1 MIDDTHG
8 KTESVKNDPG
18 ELARVLE
25 LELIQKR
32 AAWQRANARRRAIR
46 TMSVIFLFI
55 IIGASIAGFFLIFS
69 RANEARPNQ
78 QDTTPA
84 MVPKR

>member
-1 MIDDTHG
+1 MDDTLG

-32 AAWQRANARRRAIR
+32 AAWQRAGARYRAIR
-46 TMSVIFLFI
+46 TISVIFLFI
-55 IIGASIAGFFLIFS
+55 VIAASLAAFFLFFS
-69 RANEARPNQ
+69 RAHDAPPK
-78 QDTTPA
+78 QDDATSTV
-84 MVPKR
+84 VPKR